1 VDFWLQDAVSTG
13 NSLPFVTIQIIKV
26 SIRSLTVPIDTFGI
40 SCAIVV
46 LDKIIFIIINAEYL
60 VQGIWCSPSDGALGD
75 TGLCNAIGEIPCDIV
90 ACLRKRVMDEWSGL
104 ERFFEEMSMLF
115 WYEIR
120 EYVEL
125 PI

>member
-1 VDFWLQDAVSTG
+1 MDFWLQDAIPTG
-13 NSLPFVTIQIIKV
+13 NSLPFVTIQIVKV
-26 SIRSLTVPIDTFGI
+26 SIRSLTVPIDAFGI
-40 SCAIVV
+40 SGAVVV

-60 VQGIWCSPSDGALGD
+60 VQGIWCSSSDGALGD
-75 TGLCNAIGEIPCDIV
+75 AGLFNAIGEIPGDIV
-90 ACLRKRVMDEWSGL
+90 ACLRKRVMDKWSGL

-115 WYEIR
+115 RYEIR